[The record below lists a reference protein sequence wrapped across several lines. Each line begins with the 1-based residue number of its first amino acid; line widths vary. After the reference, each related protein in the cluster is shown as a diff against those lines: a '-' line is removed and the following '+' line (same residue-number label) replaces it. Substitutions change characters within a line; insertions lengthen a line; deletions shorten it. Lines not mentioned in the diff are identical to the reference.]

1 MAASDAALRPFDVV
15 VVPFPYSDR
24 MAEKRRP
31 ALIVS
36 SAALHAQD
44 YLWLAM
50 ITGAAKD
57 RRDGDVL
64 IRDLAGAGLP
74 GASMVRTVKIATVEP
89 DRILRRIGRLGRAER
104 TAVKK
109 AIAGWWG

>member
-1 MAASDAALRPFDVV
+1 MAASEEAFGPFDVV

-31 ALIVS
+31 ALVVS
-36 SAALHAQD
+36 SAALHAQG
-44 YLWLAM
+44 YVWLAM
-50 ITGAAKD
+50 ITGAAKE

-74 GASMVRTVKIATVEP
+74 GPSMVRTVKIATVEP
-89 DRILRRIGRLGRAER
+89 DRVLRRIGTLARAER

-109 AIAGWWG
+109 AMAGWWG

>member
-1 MAASDAALRPFDVV
+1 MAASEAALRPFDVV

-31 ALIVS
+31 ALVVS
-36 SAALHAQD
+36 SDVLHAEG

-50 ITGAAKD
+50 ITGAAKE
-57 RRDGDVL
+57 RRNGDVT

-89 DRILRRIGRLGRAER
+89 DRILRRIGKLGRAER

-109 AIAGWWG
+109 AMAGWWG